1 MALTGRVNLK
11 LYKER
16 VQLAEMHLKAWLTA
30 NPELRVM
37 NTAFSAL
44 RSLERAKVNFSLPIR
59 VVPQEF
65 MALVPAYGDKGFLL
79 F

>member
-1 MALTGRVNLK
+1 MGRVNLK

-16 VQLAEMHLKAWLTA
+16 VQSGEMYLKATLTA

-44 RSLERAKVNFSLPIR
+44 RIS
-59 VVPQEF
+59 
-65 MALVPAYGDKGFLL
+65 
-79 F
+79 